1 MKNRAGYFKER
12 YLNYIS
18 EDCAFQQ
25 IAWVDRL
32 KAKEGDDDNAT
43 MVHISRI
50 RNRIEDD
57 PQNPRYL
64 KTIRGIGYKLHY
76 TGNEQIKKCK

>member
-1 MKNRAGYFKER
+1 VKNRAGYFKER

-57 PQNPRYL
+57 P
-64 KTIRGIGYKLHY
+64 
-76 TGNEQIKKCK
+76 